1 MANPAGHDPDARRDR
16 LPPLAMDAMNE
27 VQRRAAEELIAGP
40 RRGVKGPF
48 IPLLRSPE
56 LMARLQKVGEYLR
69 FQSALSARINEFVT
83 LIVAREWTQEFEWF
97 VHLPLAQ
104 KAGVAPETLAA
115 LADGRRPATMAADEA
130 TAYDFTVE
138 LLQRHGVSD
147 ATYAA
152 TLAAFGEQGV
162 IDLTALI
169 GYFAA
174 ISMVL
179 NVAHTPPEATTGA
192 PLARFPR

>member
-1 MANPAGHDPDARRDR
+1 
-16 LPPLAMDAMNE
+16 
-27 VQRRAAEELIAGP
+27 
-40 RRGVKGPF
+40 
-48 IPLLRSPE
+48 
-56 LMARLQKVGEYLR
+56 
-69 FQSALSARINEFVT
+69 
-83 LIVAREWTQEFEWF
+83 
-97 VHLPLAQ
+97 
-104 KAGVAPETLAA
+104 
-115 LADGRRPATMAADEA
+115 MAADEA

>member
-1 MANPAGHDPDARRDR
+1 
-16 LPPLAMDAMNE
+16 MDAMNE